1 MRGKAFNPLEANRF
15 LNDNGFFKV
24 RTNGS
29 HAIYKNDCGRTIT
42 ITTGTLSQKT
52 FKRECRRNGIEV

>member
-1 MRGKAFNPLEANRF
+1 MRGKALNPLEANR
-15 LNDNGFFKV
+15 LLKDNGFFKV

-29 HAIYKNDCGRTIT
+29 HAIYKNACGQMIT

-52 FKRECRRNGIEV
+52 FMRECKRNGIEV